1 VRNLSLQ
8 VNCLYFN
15 LLYLVVRLFQP
26 PKVELILDGF
36 YKLLY
41 RSKQQKEILWAFRK
55 AFRLGATG
63 PGCWEKV
70 EREIPQGSVF
80 YWLSMFNSKL
90 GKRETMDIVKAVHD
104 LALVTVLYAIVM
116 APRAIDTY
124 LARRK

>member
-1 VRNLSLQ
+1 M
-8 VNCLYFN
+8 
-15 LLYLVVRLFQP
+15 
-26 PKVELILDGF
+26 ELILDGF

-41 RSKQQKEILWAFRK
+41 RSKQQKEISLSIPESVPIRGDRSRMLRESRK
-55 AFRLGATG
+55 GNPAGGVSLTDSQCLTR
-63 PGCWEKV
+63 
-70 EREIPQGSVF
+70 
-80 YWLSMFNSKL
+80 NL